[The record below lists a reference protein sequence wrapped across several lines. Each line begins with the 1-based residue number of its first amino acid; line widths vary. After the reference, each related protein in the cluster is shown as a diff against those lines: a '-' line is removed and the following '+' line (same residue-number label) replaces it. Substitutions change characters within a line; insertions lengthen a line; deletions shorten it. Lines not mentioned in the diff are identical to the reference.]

1 MSVTPSSVVVVSTVG
16 LVLLL
21 GLVTATTLVSTLDT
35 EAEWDTTISS
45 SSSSC
50 SDSMTELG
58 VVLVACESMAV
69 SSVVVVTS
77 SSLQH
82 LCDGVRAQLMILQT
96 GALPARKTGRSR
108 RGLEDRNH
116 QILVRRDGPYLREG
130 RGRAVVGRVARVG
143 RERRSRLLLV
153 GRRVRRE
160 EEAEVTDSWLGVGRG
175 RGVLC
180 SEGREWTVLRGD
192 WAAGR

>member
-1 MSVTPSSVVVVSTVG
+1 MSVTASSVVVVVSPAG
-16 LVLLL
+16 LLLLL

-45 SSSSC
+45 SSSC
-50 SDSMTELG
+50 SDSMTVLG
-58 VVLVACESMAV
+58 VVLVAAA
-69 SSVVVVTS
+69 SSVVLVVVTS
-77 SSLQH
+77 SWLQH
-82 LCDGVRAQLMILQT
+82 LCAGVRAQLMILQT
-96 GALPARKTGRSR
+96 GALPARKTGRCR
-108 RGLEDRNH
+108 RGLEDRKH
-116 QILVRRDGPYLREG
+116 QILVRGDRPYLREG

-160 EEAEVTDSWLGVGRG
+160 EGAGVTDSWLGVGRG
-175 RGVLC
+175 RGVRC
-180 SEGREWTVLRGD
+180 SEGREGTVLRGD